1 MKEHEVNKLNCGIG
15 AWYIDPSICDELVD
29 FFESNKQGHIQG
41 ICGGGAPENSS
52 VIPETKDSTD
62 LACGEYGR
70 IFPFSTYLD
79 QLAQACNHY
88 QDKYEFSSDMH
99 GLWKIVEGYNIQRY
113 HPGQGF
119 HGWHFERNGLDN
131 SKRHLAWM
139 TYLNDVT
146 EGGETEWFHQ
156 NVKIKPEKGLTVL
169 WPSDWW
175 FTHRGVTSHTQT
187 KYIITGWYS
196 YY

>member
-119 HGWHFERNGLDN
+119 H
-131 SKRHLAWM
+131 RHHSPISRRPP
-139 TYLNDVT
+139 YPR
-146 EGGETEWFHQ
+146 F
-156 NVKIKPEKGLTVL
+156 
-169 WPSDWW
+169 
-175 FTHRGVTSHTQT
+175 R
-187 KYIITGWYS
+187 
-196 YY
+196 